1 MHMHVHT
8 HLFVVETEI
17 IKNGIIANKIN
28 TAQQILLLS
37 SVFFLFFCFNGFLFV
52 ENSIEN
58 EKMCK
63 RKIEKREG
71 GG

>member
-37 SVFFLFFCFNGFLFV
+37 SVFFSFFALMVFFLW
-52 ENSIEN
+52 
-58 EKMCK
+58 KTA
-63 RKIEKREG
+63 
-71 GG
+71 